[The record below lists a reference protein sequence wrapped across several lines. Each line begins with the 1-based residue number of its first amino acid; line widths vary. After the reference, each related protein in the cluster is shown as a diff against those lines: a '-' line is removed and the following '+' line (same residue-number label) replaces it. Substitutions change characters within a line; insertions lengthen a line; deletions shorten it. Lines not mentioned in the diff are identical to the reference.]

1 VVNRKCTTKSVPIS
15 IGIEIHST
23 STFEHQNHFLLT
35 QSDRVICLVV
45 AEFVAIIM
53 TRYLFILGFITLACL
68 LVVVKASE
76 SAISLKH
83 TNITV
88 I

>member
-1 VVNRKCTTKSVPIS
+1 MHC
-15 IGIEIHST
+15 ST

-45 AEFVAIIM
+45 AELVAIIIM
-53 TRYLFILGFITLACL
+53 TRFLFILGFITLACL

-88 I
+88 R